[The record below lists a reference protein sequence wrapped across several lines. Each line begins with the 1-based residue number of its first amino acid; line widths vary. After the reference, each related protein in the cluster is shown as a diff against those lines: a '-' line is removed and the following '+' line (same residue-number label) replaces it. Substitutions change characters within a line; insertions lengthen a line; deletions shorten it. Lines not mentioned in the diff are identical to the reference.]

1 VAALS
6 DNSTSASL
14 DNLSSL
20 TAGGIIVDIGTG
32 DGRFVYQRA
41 RANPGKFYVGID
53 ANAKPLE
60 KVSMK
65 ATRNPAKGGRPNLLF
80 LQAPIEDLPTELNSV
95 ADEIHIHFPWGSL
108 LRAIA
113 AGDESVL
120 RTLLRISAPECLLEV
135 VIGIDPER
143 DRAEV
148 ERLELPS
155 LSLDY
160 IDTVLTPRYEASGFK
175 IMERGS
181 VPPEDWAHLQT
192 SWARRLQ
199 GNDRREVVYFIAE
212 ARK

>member
-14 DNLSSL
+14 DNLSNL
-20 TAGGIIVDIGTG
+20 TAGGVIVDIGTG
-32 DGRFVYQRA
+32 DGRFVYQSA
-41 RANPGKFYVGID
+41 RENPGKFYVGID

-60 KVSMK
+60 KISMK
-65 ATRNPAKGGRPNLLF
+65 ATRKPAKGGQPNLLF
-80 LQAPIEDLPTELNSV
+80 LQAAIEDLPTELNSV

-108 LRAIA
+108 LSAIA
-113 AGDESVL
+113 TGDERVL
-120 RTLLRISAPECLLEV
+120 RSLLRISTPECLLEV

-148 ERLELPS
+148 KRLELPS

-160 IDTVLTPRYEASGFK
+160 IDAVLTPRYEASGFK
-175 IMERGS
+175 IIERGS
-181 VPPEDWAHLQT
+181 VAPEDWADLQT

-212 ARK
+212 AQK